1 MNVMTD
7 DINSNDSYE
16 NNDESFKKLKDLLK
30 KQNEKIDEYQNRIL
44 LLESRKSLENDNV
57 KTIKHGQLSFLF

>member
-16 NNDESFKKLKDLLK
+16 NNDESFKELKDLLK

-57 KTIKHGQLSFLF
+57 KTIKHGQLSFPF